1 MLTCSKCGMQL
12 SDDAQFCDNCGT
24 KIYETIFC
32 AKCGEQM
39 STEFAFCQRCG
50 ASITETPAEE
60 HPVAPRADKKKLPKK
75 AIMFGGIGVAVVA
88 VLILVI
94 SLISGGGK
102 AKNDFTLYLKDIEI
116 FFSDMKKESDA
127 WQLTSRL
134 VDAEGFDDW
143 DLAIANSGYILGMY
157 TGMYTCVSED
167 GKYIFFPDKIADDDD
182 GSNLYYRELGNP
194 EAEAVK
200 IDSDIQSYT
209 VNTSATIVT
218 YLKGDEG
225 NLYQYKLAE
234 DSKDKVASEVR
245 GFEVSDDGTKI
256 GYINSEGS
264 LYLKYADKD
273 KEKIASEVSS
283 VEYLADDFKTV
294 YYIKDDSLY
303 KQVEGEDRVKIASDI
318 YDVIKIYE
326 SGEIYYLTS
335 EDGEISL
342 MDYVTDDMKDA
353 DASITEPSYPDYPDS
368 PDYPSWWDY
377 DTDAEY
383 DAAYDAY
390 EEAYE
395 AWEAECVRMQ
405 TEYYAACDAYWAKE
419 NRDDLRA
426 DLEEETLEQSSYSLC
441 FYNGTE
447 VTVITDAFVEN
458 HYYPFLVGPDHFD
471 YTYASDAPDIIFEA
485 YNQSGLEFVG
495 DYYYS
500 DYTYASDAPV
510 IIYEAYNQ
518 SSLEKVKLSEVESIY
533 DIEEMVEAA
542 LFSSSERYIAVKTTA
557 TVVEQEKEARTF
569 RINPSGTVVYYID
582 DIPDGKSYGELYRI
596 SIANG
601 VVGKAEVYD
610 SDVYTGYCYFA
621 GDDKFEYYK
630 DYYKDYKGGKG
641 DMYVNKVKIDYDVRI
656 YSSVFDV
663 RIYSSVFSDSDK
675 VIYFTDWD
683 DDKEYG
689 TLKVY
694 DGKESVKIADD
705 VHQFFIT
712 PDGRVLYLY
721 DYSLY
726 YYKGELHVWEN
737 GETRKI
743 DDDVVCIIPVYEY
756 KYRGDNY
763 GW

>member
-1 MLTCSKCGMQL
+1 MIKCPKCNKEL
-12 SDDAQFCDNCGT
+12 SDDTKFCDGCGAQ
-24 KIYETIFC
+24 IFETIFC
-32 AKCGEQM
+32 PNCGKQT
-39 STEFAFCQRCG
+39 STEFAFCQSCG
-50 ASITETPAEE
+50 ASITDAPAEE
-60 HPVAPRADKKKLPKK
+60 KPAAAPAEKKKLPKK

-94 SLISGGGK
+94 SLISSGGK
-102 AKNDFTLYLKDIEI
+102 AKNDFALYLKDSEI
-116 FFSDMKKESDA
+116 FFSDMKKDSEA

-134 VDAEGFDDW
+134 VDTEDIDDEV
-143 DLAIANSGYILGMY
+143 LAYFGYTL
-157 TGMYTCVSED
+157 GMYTCVSED
-167 GKYIFFPDKIADDDD
+167 GKYIFFPDKIGDDD
-182 GSNLYYRELGNP
+182 GINLYYREIAKP
-194 EAEAVK
+194 EADAIK
-200 IDSDIQSYT
+200 IDSDVRSYT

-234 DSKDKVASEVR
+234 DSKDKVASEVE

-283 VEYLADDFKTV
+283 LEYLTDDFKTV
-294 YYIKDDSLY
+294 YYVKEGSLY
-303 KQVEGEDRVKIASDI
+303 KQVEGEDRVKIASDV
-318 YDVIKIYE
+318 YSVIKIYE
-326 SGEIYYLTS
+326 TGEIYYLTS

-353 DASITEPSYPDYPDS
+353 DASITEPSYPDYPNS
-368 PDYPSWWDY
+368 PSRPSWWDY

-383 DAAYDAY
+383 DAAYAAY
-390 EEAYE
+390 EDAYE
-395 AWEAECVRMQ
+395 AWEAECDRME
-405 TEYYAACDAYWAKE
+405 TEYYAAREAYYAKLS
-419 NRDDLRA
+419 RDELRE

-447 VTVITDAFVEN
+447 ATVITDA
-458 HYYPFLVGPDHFD
+458 
-471 YTYASDAPDIIFEA
+471 
-485 YNQSGLEFVG
+485 FVG

-557 TVVEQEKEARTF
+557 TVVEQEKEARNF
-569 RINPSGTVVYYID
+569 RINSSGTVVYYID
-582 DIPDGKSYGELYRI
+582 DIPDEKSYGELYRI
-596 SIANG
+596 SIADG

-630 DYYKDYKGGKG
+630 DYKDGKG
-641 DMYVNKVKIDYDVRI
+641 ELYVSKTKIDYDVNV
-656 YSSVFDV
+656 YNTVV
-663 RIYSSVFSDSDK
+663 YSDSDK

-689 TLKVY
+689 TLKIY
-694 DGKESVKIADD
+694 QNGESVKVADD
-705 VHQFFIT
+705 VHDFST
-712 PDGRVLYLY
+712 MGDGRILYLY
-721 DYSLY
+721 DYSLN

-743 DDDVVCIIPVYEY
+743 DDDVVCVIPVYET
-756 KYRGDNY
+756 KYRGYSY